1 MESASAWERALY
13 YGFQVKG
20 KVCVLI
26 ALFFSWFTRDSV
38 AKLLSKLNV

>member
-1 MESASAWERALY
+1 MHENGPSVMVFRK
-13 YGFQVKG
+13 VKG

-26 ALFFSWFTRDSV
+26 ALFFSWFTRDGV